1 MNRNDDQT
9 TVGRFLAKMA
19 VALLLVAAAQWM
31 IFHVSGSPGI
41 PPEILAFDGY
51 LDDGV
56 DVVYFGDSTVME
68 FVPGD
73 TDERGLADMLADAL
87 PSKRVVILAH
97 YAYLPG
103 VFVAY
108 SKVLADTENAPDT
121 VVLPVNLRC
130 FSPSWHR
137 KPEWQFEKEKF
148 LLRNYNG
155 FARAALRP
163 LAVFGY
169 LDLAPVS
176 QAEYEATPVHLDG
189 EPSGTVGD
197 YERRLPSAG
206 DDSSYSAHFMYE
218 YGYSLAEDHPQ
229 LVALADA
236 VRRLRAAGIET
247 VCYVTPIDFE
257 HGERVAGPEFAAVV
271 QRNVE
276 TIKRVLG
283 RAGSPPHDWSR
294 RMDSAAFGYEDRIH
308 EHLDET
314 ARAELVD
321 SLVDILSGPSRTE
334 TP

>member
-1 MNRNDDQT
+1 MAKNDDRVT
-9 TVGRFLAKMA
+9 GGRFLAKMA
-19 VALLLVAAAQWM
+19 IALLLVAAAQLM
-31 IFHVSGSPGI
+31 VFRVAGSPGI
-41 PPEILAFDGY
+41 PPEILAFDGH

-56 DVVYFGDSTVME
+56 DVVYFGDSAVME

-87 PSKRVVILAH
+87 PSKRVLTLAH
-97 YAYLPG
+97 FAYPPE
-103 VFVAY
+103 VFAAY
-108 SKVLADTENAPDT
+108 SKVLADAKNAPDT
-121 VVLPVNLRC
+121 VVLPINLRC
-130 FSPSWHR
+130 FSPSWYR

-148 LLRNYNG
+148 LLRNHHD

-176 QAEYEATPVHLDG
+176 QAEYEATPVYLDG
-189 EPSGTVGD
+189 EATGTVGD
-197 YERRLPSAG
+197 YEKRLPTIG

-218 YGYSLAEDHPQ
+218 YGYSLTEDHPQ

-236 VRRLRAAGIET
+236 VRQLRAAGIET

-257 HGERVAGPEFAAVV
+257 HGERVAGAEFAAVV

-276 TIKRVLG
+276 TIERVLG
-283 RAGSPPHDWSR
+283 RADSTPHDWSR

-308 EHLDET
+308 EHLNET
-314 ARAELVD
+314 ARAELVG